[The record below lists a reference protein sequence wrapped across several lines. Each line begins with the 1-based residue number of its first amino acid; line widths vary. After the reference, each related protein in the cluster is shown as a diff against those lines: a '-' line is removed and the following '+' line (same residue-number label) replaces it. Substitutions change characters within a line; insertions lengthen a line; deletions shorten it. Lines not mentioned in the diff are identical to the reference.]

1 MRSYL
6 SILPKD
12 SVTHMHDLAAYV
24 KEGCPFARISRKLY
38 GFLLMFSA
46 GFTSFSVLLFF
57 LYRSPSSSLYS
68 NFDAVSSNTDEILS
82 IGPSA
87 NELFN

>member
-1 MRSYL
+1 
-6 SILPKD
+6 
-12 SVTHMHDLAAYV
+12 
-24 KEGCPFARISRKLY
+24 
-38 GFLLMFSA
+38 MFST